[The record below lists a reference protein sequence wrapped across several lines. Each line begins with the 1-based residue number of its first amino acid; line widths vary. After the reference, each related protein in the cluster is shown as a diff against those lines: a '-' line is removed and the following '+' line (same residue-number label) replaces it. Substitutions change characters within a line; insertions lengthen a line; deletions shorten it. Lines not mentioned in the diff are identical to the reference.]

1 MATARQTC
9 SRAGVTLRCGAA
21 TFVLVLTGCGG
32 VGSTGSDGKPPVG
45 TSTAAEAD
53 VLAVYRLMWAE
64 QLKAYRAASADGTD
78 LKRYTARDAWSA
90 FERDLARMAEEHT
103 VMRGDLGHEPEV
115 TTLTAGAQPPTATV
129 QDCVDGS
136 KWETLDTTTGW
147 RLPRRAGQPVRYGVT
162 ARLERGEG
170 SRWTVTEYTADR
182 TRSC

>member
-1 MATARQTC
+1 M
-9 SRAGVTLRCGAA
+9 
-21 TFVLVLTGCGG
+21 
-32 VGSTGSDGKPPVG
+32 
-45 TSTAAEAD
+45 
-53 VLAVYRLMWAE
+53 LAVYRLMWAE

-78 LKRYTARDAWSA
+78 LKRYTTRDAWGA
-90 FERDLARMAEEHT
+90 FEADLARMNKARM

-147 RLPRRAGQPVRYGVT
+147 RMPRRAGPVRYAVT
-162 ARLERGEG
+162 ARLERGDG
-170 SRWTVTEYTADR
+170 GRWTVTEYTADR